1 LIDNAP
7 AHPVRDLKNEDDK
20 IDQFLPS
27 NAFSVIEPMDK
38 CVVESMKGLYH
49 NTFIKQRVYSDNEV
63 DVKEFRKK
71 CIACC

>member
-7 AHPVRDLKNEDDK
+7 AHPVRGLKNDDDK
-20 IDQFLPS
+20 ISYKFPPS
-27 NAFSVIEPMDK
+27 NAFSVIEFI
-38 CVVESMKGLYH
+38 VESMEGLYH
-49 NTFIKQRVYSDNEV
+49 NTLIKQRVYSDNEA